1 MARPQ
6 DPNKWLQKAKSMEP
20 LFDKKMLYVVAALK
34 GECAEQELLDAMVS
48 PHTNFKVNAL

>member
-6 DPNKWLQKAKSMEP
+6 DPNKWLEKAKTMEP
-20 LFDKKMLYVVAALK
+20 LFDKMLYVVAVLK

-48 PHTNFKVNAL
+48 PHTNFEVNTL